1 MNNNV
6 YSVSTLKRI
15 YWVEHGPVSL
25 WSWPSTTKLWVAA
38 NLTCVLQQ
46 NCLFNL
52 PKSFGEFNFLLFPSF
67 FFFFFHS
74 SRDVFKPIFGLPK
87 KSAYY
92 SRFRLFKHVETLK
105 KKVETPL
112 RTLRVRLNVLTLFV
126 LPILWLFKQIIDIP
140 LFSTCPN
147 LVQLCLS

>member
-1 MNNNV
+1 MDQF
-6 YSVSTLKRI
+6 LFDL
-15 YWVEHGPVSL
+15 G
-25 WSWPSTTKLWVAA
+25 
-38 NLTCVLQQ
+38 LQQ
-46 NCLFNL
+46 PSCGWQQTWHVYYNRTVFLICWKVSANSSSYFFL
-52 PKSFGEFNFLLFPSF
+52 PSSFLPSF